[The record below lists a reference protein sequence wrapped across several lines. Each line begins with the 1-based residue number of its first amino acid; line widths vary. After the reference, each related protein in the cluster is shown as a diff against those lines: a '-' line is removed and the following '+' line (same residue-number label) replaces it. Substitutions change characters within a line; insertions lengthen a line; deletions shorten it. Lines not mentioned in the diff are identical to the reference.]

1 MQIPVNNNRTLQ
13 VELTDQKLTFTAI
26 DSNGNVERK
35 DSITDADIV
44 LLYDYLIDR
53 LDNKK
58 QIF

>member
-1 MQIPVNNNRTLQ
+1 MQIPVNNNRILQ

>member
-1 MQIPVNNNRTLQ
+1 MQIPVNNNRALQ

-26 DSNGNVERK
+26 DSNGNIERK

>member
-13 VELTDQKLTFTAI
+13 VELTDQKLIFTAI
-26 DSNGNVERK
+26 DSNGNIERK

>member
-1 MQIPVNNNRTLQ
+1 MQIPVNNNRALQ
-13 VELTDQKLTFTAI
+13 VELTDQKLIFTAI

>member
-26 DSNGNVERK
+26 DSNGNIERK
-35 DSITDADIV
+35 DSIIDTDIV

>member
-13 VELTDQKLTFTAI
+13 VELTNQKLTFTAI
-26 DSNGNVERK
+26 DSNGNIERK

>member
-13 VELTDQKLTFTAI
+13 VELTNQKLTFTAI
-26 DSNGNVERK
+26 DSNGNIERK
-35 DSITDADIV
+35 DSITDAGIV

>member
-26 DSNGNVERK
+26 DSNGNIERK
-35 DSITDADIV
+35 DSITDTDIV

>member
-26 DSNGNVERK
+26 DSNGNIERK

>member
-26 DSNGNVERK
+26 DSNGNIERK
-35 DSITDADIV
+35 DSIIDADIV

>member
-26 DSNGNVERK
+26 DSNGNIERK
-35 DSITDADIV
+35 DSIADTDIV